1 MKQSN
6 KQGTLTSCGILMGI
20 LVDWWSNMV
29 LGIMGDGN
37 NGFCC
42 GPTTGW
48 NMAERYCFEISLL
61 LLFLHCPQITSIRT
75 NKTVLLQ
82 LNTISISQCGK
93 MKSLRVRE
101 LQKQQLT

>member
-1 MKQSN
+1 
-6 KQGTLTSCGILMGI
+6 
-20 LVDWWSNMV
+20 MV
-29 LGIMGDGN
+29 LGIMGDRN

-42 GPTTGW
+42 GPATGC

-75 NKTVLLQ
+75 NKTVLLE

-93 MKSLRVRE
+93 MKSFKSSRTA
-101 LQKQQLT
+101 KATTYLTSLCLSFII